1 MGGQSSKPT
10 IEYLLLLV
18 DFNEIRSTDASEMF
32 FRVYLVIMVRRYFQS
47 NTPMI
52 DSKVRG
58 LGGVLVLIVVMRKL
72 SHDVFG
78 AAWYT
83 VLVFL

>member
-1 MGGQSSKPT
+1 
-10 IEYLLLLV
+10 LLV
-18 DFNEIRSTDASEMF
+18 DFYEIRSTDASQVF
-32 FRVYLVIMVRRYFQS
+32 FRVYEVDSKRRYFQS

-58 LGGVLVLIVVMRKL
+58 LGGVIVLIVMMRKL
-72 SHDVFG
+72 SRNILG

-83 VLVFL
+83 VLVFM